1 MTPGCELMT
10 HQTTVLVIGGGGTG
24 VGTARDLAMRGVDV
38 TLVERS
44 GLAGGTTG
52 RSHGLL
58 HSGARYA
65 ESDPEGAA
73 ECIEENQ
80 IIREIAGEC
89 IGDSGGIF
97 VQLSEDD
104 PEYFEAKL
112 EGCQEHGIPAEVID
126 GDEARDRV
134 PELSED
140 VVRAMVVPDG
150 VIYPSRLVAANA
162 ASAENHGATV
172 LTHAPV
178 EGITVSD
185 GAVSSVEIGGEV
197 NETIEADYVINATGA
212 WAGECA
218 ALAGV
223 DVEMQPTK
231 GVMVSVDYEG
241 LEPVINRCRVPDDGD
256 IIIPHQTQVVLGTT
270 SVAVDDPD
278 EFDEEQWEVQKMFE
292 ECADMMPAIEGRD
305 IDRTWWGVRPLY
317 APDEAG
323 RGSKDSGKGNERGIS
338 RGFFLLD
345 HEQDGVENFASVVGG
360 KLTTY
365 RMMAEA
371 TADHVAD
378 VLGVEGESTTATE
391 QLPGADDPEE
401 LDSLV
406 AKYRARQPTDQDVIS
421 DLGEQAADD

>member
-1 MTPGCELMT
+1 MT

-241 LEPVINRCRVPDDGD
+241 LESVINRCRVPDDGD

>member
-1 MTPGCELMT
+1 MT

>member
-1 MTPGCELMT
+1 MT

-24 VGTARDLAMRGVDV
+24 VGTARDLAARGVDV

-44 GLAGGTTG
+44 GMGGGTTG

-80 IIREIAGEC
+80 IIRDIAGHC
-89 IGDSGGIF
+89 IGDTGGIF

-104 PEYFEAKL
+104 PEYFDEKL
-112 EGCQEHGIPAEVID
+112 AGCQEHGIPAEVID
-126 GDEARDRV
+126 GHEARDRV

-140 VVRAMVVPDG
+140 VERAMVVPDG

-162 ASAENHGATV
+162 ASAEEHGATV

-178 EGITVSD
+178 EGISVSD
-185 GAVSSVEIGGEV
+185 GAISSVEVGGDV
-197 NETIEADYVINATGA
+197 NETIEADYVVNATGA

-218 ALAGV
+218 AMAGI

-231 GVMVSVDYEG
+231 GVMVSVDYDG
-241 LEPVINRCRVPDDGD
+241 LKPVINRCRLPADGD
-256 IIIPHQTQVVLGTT
+256 IIIPHESQVVLGTT

-278 EFDEEQWEVQKMFE
+278 EFEEEQWEVEKMFE
-292 ECADMMPAIEGRD
+292 ECADMMPTLDGRE
-305 IDRTWWGVRPLY
+305 IARTWWGVRPLY
-317 APDEAG
+317 APDESG
-323 RGSKDSGKGNERGIS
+323 RGSKDSGTGNERGIS

-371 TADHVAD
+371 TADHVSD
-378 VLGVEGESTTATE
+378 VLGVDAESTTATE
-391 QLPGADDPEE
+391 TLPGADDPDQ
-401 LDSLV
+401 LDAFV
-406 AKYRARQPTDQDVIS
+406 AKYSARQPSDMDVVANQS
-421 DLGEQAADD
+421 GQADADD

>member
-1 MTPGCELMT
+1 
-10 HQTTVLVIGGGGTG
+10 
-24 VGTARDLAMRGVDV
+24 
-38 TLVERS
+38 
-44 GLAGGTTG
+44 
-52 RSHGLL
+52 
-58 HSGARYA
+58 
-65 ESDPEGAA
+65 
-73 ECIEENQ
+73 
-80 IIREIAGEC
+80 
-89 IGDSGGIF
+89 
-97 VQLSEDD
+97 
-104 PEYFEAKL
+104 
-112 EGCQEHGIPAEVID
+112 
-126 GDEARDRV
+126 
-134 PELSED
+134 
-140 VVRAMVVPDG
+140 
-150 VIYPSRLVAANA
+150 VAANA

-323 RGSKDSGKGNERGIS
+323 RGSKDSGKGYERRIS